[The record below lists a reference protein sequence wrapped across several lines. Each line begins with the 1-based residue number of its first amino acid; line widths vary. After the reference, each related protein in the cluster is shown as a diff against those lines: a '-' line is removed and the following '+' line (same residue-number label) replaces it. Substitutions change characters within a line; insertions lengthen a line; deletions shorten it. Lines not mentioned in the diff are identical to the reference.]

1 MRWRRIPIAV
11 GIVVGVLLVA
21 RALLPIAIQRHVNQ
35 VLARDGTYVGHV
47 GDVDVALIRGAYE
60 IEDVRIDKRNGA
72 VPVPFFTSESVD
84 LSIQWRALFDG
95 ALVGEVEFLRPKLS
109 FVAGPSRAAS
119 QAGGGVDWRDTV
131 EDLFPIKINRVA
143 VHDGE
148 IHFRAFHTEPPVDV
162 YLRHTELVATNLTNA
177 LDLSESRVAQVHVQ
191 AIPMNAGRLRAHLAI
206 DPFAD
211 TPDFDF
217 DGQVTGAD
225 LTQWNDFLRAYAG
238 FDVEQ
243 GAVAVYA
250 ELLAADDRFDGYVK
264 PFFRNVDVLRWEE
277 EKEEQGFFASAW
289 EAVVGTTVELFE
301 DQPNDRVATRIPV
314 SGTVSDPRIGFWV
327 TLGNVL
333 RNAFLEA
340 FVPKLE
346 GSVGER

>member
-1 MRWRRIPIAV
+1 
-11 GIVVGVLLVA
+11 
-21 RALLPIAIQRHVNQ
+21 VNR
-35 VLARDGTYVGHV
+35 VLARDDAYVGSI

-72 VPVPFFTSESVD
+72 VPVPFFTSEIVD

-95 ALVGEVEFLRPKLS
+95 AVVGEVEFLRPKLS
-109 FVAGPSRAAS
+109 FVAGPSRAQS

-131 EDLFPIKINRVA
+131 EDLFPFRIDRVA
-143 VHDGE
+143 VRDGE

-162 YLRHTELVATNLTNA
+162 YLHHTDLVARNLTNA
-177 LDLSESRVAQVHVQ
+177 QNLSESRVATVRVD
-191 AIPMNAGRLRAHLAI
+191 AIPMNAGRLRARLEI
-206 DPFAD
+206 DPFARR
-211 TPDFDF
+211 PDFDF

-238 FDVEQ
+238 FDVER
-243 GAVAVYA
+243 GAVSVFA
-250 ELLAADDRFDGYVK
+250 ELLADGDRFDGYVK
-264 PFFRNVDVLRWEE
+264 PFFRNVDVLHWEE
-277 EKEEQGFFASAW
+277 EKDEQGFFASVW
-289 EAVVGTTVELFE
+289 EAVVGTTGELLE

-314 SGTVSDPRIGFWV
+314 SGTVADPRVGFWA

-340 FVPKLE
+340 FVPQLE